1 MRFSL
6 IAVVAG
12 ALLLPATRSYAE
24 PGGCLKYGAIG
35 AVAGYTVGHGA
46 KGAAAGCV
54 TGMIVRQQ
62 ARKAAEARMPPGGLV
77 TAGRHG
83 VMTPH

>member
-1 MRFSL
+1 MRLLL
-6 IAVVAG
+6 IAAVTG
-12 ALLLPATRSYAE
+12 LLMLPAARSFAE
-24 PGGCLKYGAIG
+24 PGGCLKYGTIG
-35 AVAGYTVGHGA
+35 AVAGFTVGHGA

-62 ARKAAEARMPPGGLV
+62 ARKAAAAKMPPGGLV

-83 VMTPH
+83 VMTPR